1 MLHVLKATIV
11 VLMLLP
17 SLLNAQE
24 MNTIDDSLVYLKAIE
39 FAKKIDNF
47 GVEKI
52 DINIIKK
59 AISDNRIGKSEITSE
74 QSKIIVNK
82 FKEIR
87 TQRMKEAGEVFLAE
101 NAKKE
106 GVISLDNGMQY
117 EILQKGEGTVSP
129 TKADKVKTHYH
140 GTLIDGTV
148 FDSSVE
154 RNEPLEFGLGQVIKG
169 WQEALSKMVV
179 GDKWK
184 VYIPYNLAYGERG
197 AGGVIQPYSAL
208 IFEIELLEIL

>member
-1 MLHVLKATIV
+1 MLYVLKATIV